1 MKSIELKGTIREK
14 LGKASSKTIRAAE
27 NVPCILYGGK
37 SSVYFS
43 VIEKDLKHILY
54 TPHVYL
60 INLNVNGQTHVAKI
74 QDIQFHPVSD
84 AVNHIDF
91 YEVSDDK
98 EIIIDLPVI
107 VTGNSVGVRE
117 GGKLIQDKRK
127 VKVKGLVKN
136 IPDEISIDISEIGIG
151 ENIKVGDLEHKNL
164 EFLDLK
170 HTPVVSVKVTRI
182 AKAAEETAG
191 TPATAAA
198 PATPAP
204 AATTS
209 APAKAAPA
217 KG

>member
-14 LGKASSKTIRAAE
+14 LGKASSKITRAAE

-60 INLNVNGQTHVAKI
+60 INLDVAGQKYLAKI

-136 IPDEISIDISEIGIG
+136 IPDEISVDISEIGIG
-151 ENIKVGDLEHKNL
+151 KNIKVGELVHKNI

-170 HTPVVSVKVTRI
+170 HSPVVSVKVTRV
-182 AKAAEETAG
+182 AKAAEG
-191 TPATAAA
+191 TEVAAATTAAA

-204 AATTS
+204 A
-209 APAKAAPA
+209 KAE
-217 KG
+217 

>member
-60 INLNVNGQTHVAKI
+60 IDLDVNGQKYRSKI

-98 EIIIDLPVI
+98 EITIDLPVI

-127 VKVKGLVKN
+127 VKVRGLVKN
-136 IPDEISIDISEIGIG
+136 IPDEISVDISEIGIG
-151 ENIKVGDLEHKNL
+151 KSVKVGDLVHKNL
-164 EFLDLK
+164 EFLDMK
-170 HTPVVSVKVTRI
+170 HSPVVSVKVTRI
-182 AKAAEETAG
+182 AKAVEGTEGVAVPAG
-191 TPATAAA
+191 AA
-198 PATPAP
+198 PAAIPVANTPAP
-204 AATTS
+204 A
-209 APAKAAPA
+209 

>member
-14 LGKASSKTIRAAE
+14 VGKAGSKTIRAAE

-60 INLNVNGQTHVAKI
+60 INLDVNGQKYLAKI
-74 QDIQFHPVSD
+74 QELQFHPVSD

-98 EIIIDLPVI
+98 EIIIDLPVL
-107 VTGNSVGVRE
+107 VTGNSIGVRE

-127 VKVKGLVKN
+127 VKVKGLVKH
-136 IPDEISIDISEIGIG
+136 IPDEITVDISDIIIGKS
-151 ENIKVGDLEHKNL
+151 IKVGDLVHKNL

-170 HTPVVSVKVTRI
+170 HSPVVSVKVTRI
-182 AKAAEETAG
+182 AKAAEETAAVPG
-191 TPATAAA
+191 AIAATPAAA
-198 PATPAP
+198 PAAAAP
-204 AATTS
+204 
-209 APAKAAPA
+209 APAKA
-217 KG
+217 